1 MSDLKITVWKRY
13 GHDRLY
19 VNLPNGVAV
28 AFLDR
33 HTGKVTILRAEY
45 RTAATE
51 ALVQY
56 LPAAE
61 PAPPPPRSSAPPRP
75 KVHPLPELSREDDL
89 ALWPP
94 GKALRDKLRSE
105 GPGPAKRFVN
115 LLLRRKTEWDS
126 WRKGL
131 AGEKRVGRELRR
143 LSGDGWLVLHSVP
156 LPRKVDIDHL
166 LIGPGGVFSINTKR
180 HPDKDVWV
188 GDDMVKVNHG
198 KPQPYLRKSRA
209 EARRVQRVLE
219 RYCDFEVPV
228 TPVLVFV
235 DIRHLDKVATLLDVR
250 VYEERAVSALG
261 PLTGVFQPEQ
271 VRQLYEAARR
281 KAIWENA

>member
-56 LPAAE
+56 LPAVQSA
-61 PAPPPPRSSAPPRP
+61 PPPRSSAPRRP
-75 KVHPLPELSREDDL
+75 EVLPLPQLSRVDDL
-89 ALWPP
+89 ALRPP
-94 GKALRDKLRSE
+94 GKALRDKLRTE
-105 GPGPAKRFVN
+105 GPGPSERFVN

-131 AGEKRVGRELRR
+131 AGEKRVARELRR
-143 LSGDGWLVLHSVP
+143 LSAGGWFVLHSIP
-156 LPRKVDIDHL
+156 LPRDVDIHHL

-209 EARRVQRVLE
+209 EARRVRRVLE
-219 RYCDFEVPV
+219 HYCDFEVPV

-235 DIRHLDKVATLLDVR
+235 DIRRLDKVATLLDVR

-261 PLTGVFQPEQ
+261 PLTGVLQPEQ
-271 VRQLYEAARR
+271 VRQLYEIARR
-281 KAIWENA
+281 KTIWENA

>member
-1 MSDLKITVWKRY
+1 MSELKITVWKRY

-33 HTGKVTILRAEY
+33 HTGEVTILRDEY
-45 RTAATE
+45 RTAATQ

-56 LPAAE
+56 LPSADP
-61 PAPPPPRSSAPPRP
+61 PAPPPRPPAPPRP
-75 KVHPLPELSREDDL
+75 APRPLPELGREDDL
-89 ALWPP
+89 ALREP
-94 GKALRDKLRSE
+94 GKALRDKLRDE
-105 GPGPAKRFVN
+105 GPGPVERFVD
-115 LLLRRKTEWDS
+115 LLLRRETEWDS

-143 LSGDGWLVLHSVP
+143 LSADGWFVLHSVP
-156 LPRKVDIDHL
+156 LPRDVDIDHL

-188 GDDMVKVNHG
+188 GDDVVKVDHG

-209 EARRVQRVLE
+209 EARRVRRVLE
-219 RYCDFEVPV
+219 RYCGFEVPV

-235 DIRHLDKVATLLDVR
+235 DIRHLDKVPTLLDVR
-250 VYEERAVSALG
+250 VYEERAVSALA
-261 PLTGVFQPEQ
+261 PLRGVLRPEQ
-271 VRQLYEAARR
+271 VRQLYEIARR
-281 KAIWENA
+281 KPVWENA

>member
-1 MSDLKITVWKRY
+1 MSDLRITVWKRY

-51 ALVQY
+51 ALVQH
-56 LPAAE
+56 LPVAE
-61 PAPPPPRSSAPPRP
+61 PAPPPRSAAPPRP
-75 KVHPLPELSREDDL
+75 KVRPLPELNRTDDL
-89 ALWPP
+89 ALRSP
-94 GKALRDKLRSE
+94 GQALRDKLRE
-105 GPGPAKRFVN
+105 GPGPLKRFVN
-115 LLLRRKTEWDS
+115 VLLRRKTEWDS

-143 LSGDGWLVLHSVP
+143 LSAGGWFVLHSVP
-156 LPRKVDIDHL
+156 LPRDVDIDHL

-188 GDDMVKVNHG
+188 GDDVVKVNHG

-209 EARRVQRVLE
+209 EAKRVKRVLE

-235 DIRHLDKVATLLDVR
+235 DIRRLDKVATLLDVR

-271 VRQLYEAARR
+271 VRQLYEVARR
-281 KAIWENA
+281 KTVWEDA